1 MSNKYH
7 SNLTGNGKQSG
18 GSQAQTRSSHPEMLM
33 PEKTANWGGLPGKTG
48 PNRSGGAPKRGKCG
62 PFHVKAEGI

>member
-1 MSNKYH
+1 MANKYH
-7 SNLTGNGKQSG
+7 GNLTGNGKQSG
-18 GSQAQTRSSHPEMLM
+18 GSNAQQRRSPPAMSM

-48 PNRSGGAPKRGKCG
+48 PNRSGGAPKRGKRG